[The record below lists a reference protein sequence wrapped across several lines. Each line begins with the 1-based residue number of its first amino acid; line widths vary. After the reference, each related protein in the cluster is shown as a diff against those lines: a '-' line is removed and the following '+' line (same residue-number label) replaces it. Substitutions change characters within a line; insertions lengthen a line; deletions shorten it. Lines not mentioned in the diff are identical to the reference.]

1 MPRSH
6 GPTRCHAAGRIAA
19 FNSYRHSAMYEH
31 VPAYSGDPI
40 LSLFQAFQQDAH
52 PHKVNLS
59 IGLYYDDAGR
69 IPVLESTRLAA
80 ERLREA
86 GAPHTYLPMEGLAAY
101 RQGVQRLVFGAGC
114 AALAQGRIA
123 TLQTLGGSGALRL
136 GAEFVKRYFPDSA
149 IWISDPTW
157 DNHRVIFSAA
167 GLDVHTYPYYD
178 EARNDLR
185 VDAMLAA
192 LDALPARSIVLLQP
206 CCHNP
211 TGLDL
216 GRDAWRALI
225 DVLARRGL
233 IPFLDMAY
241 QGFGDGLDDDAWAV
255 RAIVAAGLPAIVS
268 NSLSKNFSLYGERV
282 GGLSIVCTSA
292 GEAATVLSQLQA
304 GVRRTYSSPPL
315 FGAQLVSTVL
325 NDDALRARWED
336 EVAQVR
342 ARIKRM
348 RGALKARLDARLPAP
363 AFDALVTQRG
373 MFSYT
378 GIAAPDVDRLRAS
391 HGVYLLR
398 SGRMCIAGLND
409 ANVDHVANA
418 IADVLGGT
426 SRQAA

>member
-1 MPRSH
+1 MFDH
-6 GPTRCHAAGRIAA
+6 I
-19 FNSYRHSAMYEH
+19 
-31 VPAYSGDPI
+31 PAYPGDPI

-52 PHKVNLS
+52 PRKVNLS
-59 IGLYYDDAGR
+59 IGLYYDDAGG
-69 IPVLESTRLAA
+69 IPVLDSTRIAA

-86 GAPHTYLPMEGLAAY
+86 GAPHTYLPMEGHAAY
-101 RQGVQRLVFGAGC
+101 RQGVQRLVFGADC

-123 TLQTLGGSGALRL
+123 TLQTLGGSGAIRL
-136 GAEFVKRYFPDSA
+136 GAAFIKRYFPDSA
-149 IWISDPTW
+149 IWISDPSW
-157 DNHRVIFSAA
+157 DNHRVILSAA

-178 EARNDLR
+178 AQTNGLR
-185 VDAMLAA
+185 VDAMLAT
-192 LDALPARSIVLLQP
+192 LDALPARSVVLLQP

-255 RAIVAAGLPAIVS
+255 RAMTDAGLPVIVG
-268 NSLSKNFSLYGERV
+268 NSFSKNFSLYGERV
-282 GGLSIVCTSA
+282 GGLSIVCASA
-292 GEAATVLSQLQA
+292 AEAATVLSQMQA
-304 GVRRTYSSPPL
+304 GVRRTRSRPPL
-315 FGAQLVSTVL
+315 CGARPVATGL
-325 NDDALRARWED
+325 NDDGVRAGWEG
-336 EVAQVR
+336 EVAAVR

-348 RGALKARLDARLPAP
+348 RGALKTRLDAQLPGR

-378 GIAAPDVDRLRAS
+378 GIGAADVDRLRAS

-398 SGRMCIAGLND
+398 SGRMCIAGLSD
-409 ANVDHVANA
+409 ANLDHVAHA
-418 IADVLGGT
+418 IADVLGAA
-426 SRQAA
+426 RQAA

>member
-1 MPRSH
+1 
-6 GPTRCHAAGRIAA
+6 
-19 FNSYRHSAMYEH
+19 MYEH
-31 VPAYSGDPI
+31 IPAYPGDPI

-59 IGLYYDDAGR
+59 IGLCYDEAGR
-69 IPVLESTRLAA
+69 IPVLDSTRIAA

-101 RQGVQRLVFGAGC
+101 RQGVQRLVFGADC
-114 AALAQGRIA
+114 AALAEGRIA
-123 TLQTLGGSGALRL
+123 TLQTLGGSGAIRL

-178 EARNDLR
+178 EARNDIR
-185 VDAMLAA
+185 VDAMLAT
-192 LDALPARSIVLLQP
+192 LDALPARSVVLLQP

-216 GRDAWRALI
+216 GRDAWREVI
-225 DVLARRGL
+225 DVLVRRGL

-241 QGFGDGLDDDAWAV
+241 QGFGDGLADDAWAV
-255 RAIVAAGLPAIVS
+255 RAIVDAGLPAIVG
-268 NSLSKNFSLYGERV
+268 NSFSKNFSLYGERV
-282 GGLSIVCTSA
+282 GGLSIVCANA

-325 NDDALRARWED
+325 NDDALRAQWED
-336 EVAQVR
+336 EVGQIR
-342 ARIKRM
+342 TRIKRM
-348 RGALKARLDARLPAP
+348 RSELKARLDARLPGR
-363 AFDALVTQRG
+363 AFDAFVAQRG

-378 GIAAPDVDRLRAS
+378 GIAAADVDRLRALHS
-391 HGVYLLR
+391 VYLLR

-409 ANVDHVANA
+409 ANLDAVANA
-418 IADVLGGT
+418 LADVLGGA

>member
-1 MPRSH
+1 
-6 GPTRCHAAGRIAA
+6 
-19 FNSYRHSAMYEH
+19 MYEH
-31 VPAYSGDPI
+31 IPAYPGDPI

-52 PHKVNLS
+52 PRKVNLS
-59 IGLYYDDAGR
+59 IGLCYDEAGR
-69 IPVLESTRLAA
+69 IPVLDSTRIAA

-101 RQGVQRLVFGAGC
+101 RQGVQRLVFGADC
-114 AALAQGRIA
+114 AALAEGRIA
-123 TLQTLGGSGALRL
+123 TLQTLGGSGAIRL

-178 EARNDLR
+178 EARNDIR
-185 VDAMLAA
+185 VDALLAT
-192 LDALPARSIVLLQP
+192 LDALPARSVVLLQP

-216 GRDAWRALI
+216 GRDAWREVI
-225 DVLARRGL
+225 DVLVRRGL

-241 QGFGDGLDDDAWAV
+241 QGFGDGLADDAWAV
-255 RAIVAAGLPAIVS
+255 RAIVDAGLPAIVG
-268 NSLSKNFSLYGERV
+268 NSFSKNFSLYGERV
-282 GGLSIVCTSA
+282 GGLSIVCANA

-315 FGAQLVSTVL
+315 FGAQLVATVL
-325 NDDALRARWED
+325 NDDALCAQWED
-336 EVAQVR
+336 EVGQIR
-342 ARIKRM
+342 TRIKRM
-348 RGALKARLDARLPAP
+348 RSELKARLDARLPGR
-363 AFDALVTQRG
+363 AFDALVAQRG

-378 GIAAPDVDRLRAS
+378 GIAAADVDRLRALHS
-391 HGVYLLR
+391 VYLLR

-409 ANVDHVANA
+409 ANLDAVANA
-418 IADVLGGT
+418 LADVLGGA

>member
-1 MPRSH
+1 
-6 GPTRCHAAGRIAA
+6 
-19 FNSYRHSAMYEH
+19 MYEH
-31 VPAYSGDPI
+31 IPAYPGDPI

-52 PHKVNLS
+52 PRKVNLS
-59 IGLYYDDAGR
+59 IGLCYDEAGR
-69 IPVLESTRLAA
+69 IPVLDSTRIAA

-101 RQGVQRLVFGAGC
+101 RQGVQRLVFGADC
-114 AALAQGRIA
+114 AALAEGRIA
-123 TLQTLGGSGALRL
+123 TLQTLGGSGAIRL

-178 EARNDLR
+178 EARNDIR
-185 VDAMLAA
+185 VDALLAT
-192 LDALPARSIVLLQP
+192 LDALPARSVVLLQP

-216 GRDAWRALI
+216 GRDAWREVI
-225 DVLARRGL
+225 DVLVRRGL

-241 QGFGDGLDDDAWAV
+241 QGFGDGLADDAWAV
-255 RAIVAAGLPAIVS
+255 RAIVDAGLPAIVG
-268 NSLSKNFSLYGERV
+268 NSFSKNFSLYGERV
-282 GGLSIVCTSA
+282 GGLSIVCANA

-315 FGAQLVSTVL
+315 FGAQLVATVL
-325 NDDALRARWED
+325 NDDTLRAQWED
-336 EVAQVR
+336 EVGQIR
-342 ARIKRM
+342 TRIKRM
-348 RGALKARLDARLPAP
+348 RSELKARLDARLPGR
-363 AFDALVTQRG
+363 AFDAIVAQRG

-378 GIAAPDVDRLRAS
+378 GIAAADVDRLRALHS
-391 HGVYLLR
+391 VYLLR

-409 ANVDHVANA
+409 ANLDTVANA
-418 IADVLGGT
+418 LADVLGGA

>member
-1 MPRSH
+1 
-6 GPTRCHAAGRIAA
+6 
-19 FNSYRHSAMYEH
+19 MYAH
-31 VPAYSGDPI
+31 IPAYPGDPI
-40 LSLFQAFQQDAH
+40 LSLFQTFQQDAH
-52 PHKVNLS
+52 PNKVNLS
-59 IGLYYDDAGR
+59 IGLCYDDAGR
-69 IPVLESTRLAA
+69 IPVLDSTRIAA

-101 RQGVQRLVFGAGC
+101 RQGVQRLVFGADC
-114 AALAQGRIA
+114 AALAEGRIA
-123 TLQTLGGSGALRL
+123 TLQTLGGSGAIRL

-149 IWISDPTW
+149 VWISDPTW

-178 EARNDLR
+178 EARNDIR
-185 VDAMLAA
+185 VDAMLAT
-192 LDALPARSIVLLQP
+192 LDALPPRGVVLLQP

-216 GRDAWRALI
+216 GRDAWQAVI

-255 RAIVAAGLPAIVS
+255 RAIVDAGLPAIVG
-268 NSLSKNFSLYGERV
+268 NSFSKNFSLYGERV
-282 GGLSIVCTSA
+282 GGLSIVCAGA

-342 ARIKRM
+342 TRIKRM
-348 RGALKARLDARLPAP
+348 RGALKAQLDMRVPGRS
-363 AFDALVTQRG
+363 FDALVAQRG

-378 GIAAPDVDRLRAS
+378 GIAADDVERLRTG

-418 IADVLGGT
+418 IADVLGGAL
-426 SRQAA
+426 RQAA

>member
-1 MPRSH
+1 
-6 GPTRCHAAGRIAA
+6 
-19 FNSYRHSAMYEH
+19 MYEH
-31 VPAYSGDPI
+31 IPAYPGDPI

-69 IPVLESTRLAA
+69 IPVLDSTRIAA
-80 ERLREA
+80 GRLREA

-101 RQGVQRLVFGAGC
+101 RQGVQRLVFGADC
-114 AALAQGRIA
+114 AALAEGRIA
-123 TLQTLGGSGALRL
+123 TLQTLGGSGAIRL

-178 EARNDLR
+178 EARNDIR
-185 VDAMLAA
+185 VDAMLAT
-192 LDALPARSIVLLQP
+192 LDALPARSVVLLQP

-216 GRDAWRALI
+216 NRDAWRAVI

-241 QGFGDGLDDDAWAV
+241 QGFGDGLADDAWAV
-255 RAIVAAGLPAIVS
+255 RAIVDAGLPVIVG
-268 NSLSKNFSLYGERV
+268 NSFSKNFSLYGERV
-282 GGLSIVCTSA
+282 GGLSIVCASA

-325 NDDALRARWED
+325 NDDALRAGWED

-342 ARIKRM
+342 TRIKRM
-348 RGALKARLDARLPAP
+348 RGELKARLDARLPGR
-363 AFDALVTQRG
+363 AFDALVAQRG

-378 GIAAPDVDRLRAS
+378 GIAAADVDRLRAS

-409 ANVDHVANA
+409 GNVDHVANA
-418 IADVLGGT
+418 IADVLGGA

>member
-1 MPRSH
+1 
-6 GPTRCHAAGRIAA
+6 
-19 FNSYRHSAMYEH
+19 MYEH
-31 VPAYSGDPI
+31 IPAYPGDPI

-69 IPVLESTRLAA
+69 IPVLDSTRIAA

-101 RQGVQRLVFGAGC
+101 RQGVQHLVFGADC
-114 AALAQGRIA
+114 AARAAGRIA
-123 TLQTLGGSGALRL
+123 TLQTLGGSGAIRL

-149 IWISDPTW
+149 VWISDPTW
-157 DNHRVIFSAA
+157 DNHRVILSAA
-167 GLDVHTYPYYD
+167 GLDVQTYPYYD
-178 EARNDLR
+178 EARNALR
-185 VDAMLAA
+185 VDAMLAT
-192 LDALPARSIVLLQP
+192 LDALPARGVVLLQP

-216 GRDAWRALI
+216 SRDAWRAVI

-241 QGFGDGLDDDAWAV
+241 QGFGDGLADDAWAV
-255 RAIVAAGLPAIVS
+255 RAIVDAGLPAIVA
-268 NSLSKNFSLYGERV
+268 NSFSKNFSLYGERV
-282 GGLSIVCTSA
+282 GGLSVVGASA
-292 GEAATVLSQLQA
+292 EEAATVLSQLQA
-304 GVRRTYSSPPL
+304 GVRRSYSSPSL
-315 FGAQLVSTVL
+315 RGAQLVSTVL
-325 NDDALRARWED
+325 NDDALRTRWED

-342 ARIKRM
+342 TRIKRM
-348 RGALKARLDARLPAP
+348 RGALQARLEARLPGRS
-363 AFDALVTQRG
+363 FDALVTQRG

-409 ANVDHVANA
+409 ANVDHVASA
-418 IADVLGGT
+418 IADVLGNP
-426 SRQAA
+426 SHQAA

>member
-1 MPRSH
+1 MSRSH
-6 GPTRCHAAGRIAA
+6 GLTQRDAAGRAAA
-19 FNSYRHSAMYEH
+19 FNLYRHSAMYEH
-31 VPAYSGDPI
+31 IPAYPGDPI

-69 IPVLESTRLAA
+69 IPVLDSTRIAA
-80 ERLREA
+80 GRVREA

-101 RQGVQRLVFGAGC
+101 RQGVQRLVFGDDC
-114 AALAQGRIA
+114 AALAEGRIA
-123 TLQTLGGSGALRL
+123 TLQTLGGSGAIRL
-136 GAEFVKRYFPDSA
+136 GAEFVTRYFPDSA

-178 EARNDLR
+178 EARNDIR
-185 VDAMLAA
+185 VDAMLAT
-192 LDALPARSIVLLQP
+192 LDALPARSVVLLQP

-216 GRDAWRALI
+216 DRDAWRAVI

-241 QGFGDGLDDDAWAV
+241 QGFGDGLADDAWAV
-255 RAIVAAGLPAIVS
+255 RAIVDAGLPAIVG
-268 NSLSKNFSLYGERV
+268 NSFSKNFSLYGERV
-282 GGLSIVCTSA
+282 GGLSIVCANA

-325 NDDALRARWED
+325 NDDALRACWED

-342 ARIKRM
+342 TRIKRM
-348 RGALKARLDARLPAP
+348 RGELKARLDTRLPAR

-378 GIAAPDVDRLRAS
+378 GIGAADVDRLRAS

-418 IADVLGGT
+418 IADVLGGA
-426 SRQAA
+426 SRRAA

>member
-1 MPRSH
+1 
-6 GPTRCHAAGRIAA
+6 
-19 FNSYRHSAMYEH
+19 MYAH
-31 VPAYSGDPI
+31 VPAYPGDPI
-40 LSLFQAFQQDAH
+40 LSLFQTFQQDAH

-59 IGLYYDDAGR
+59 IGLCYDDTGR
-69 IPVLESTRLAA
+69 IPVLDSTRIAA

-101 RQGVQRLVFGAGC
+101 RQGVQRLVFGADC
-114 AALAQGRIA
+114 AALAEGRIA
-123 TLQTLGGSGALRL
+123 TLQTLGGSGAIRL

-149 IWISDPTW
+149 VWISDPTW

-178 EARNDLR
+178 EARNDIR
-185 VDAMLAA
+185 VDAMLAT
-192 LDALPARSIVLLQP
+192 LDALPPRSVVLLQP

-216 GRDAWRALI
+216 GRDAWRAVI

-255 RAIVAAGLPAIVS
+255 RAIVDAGLPAIVG
-268 NSLSKNFSLYGERV
+268 NSFSKNFSLYGERV
-282 GGLSIVCTSA
+282 GGLSIVCAGA

-315 FGAQLVSTVL
+315 FGAQLVSSVL
-325 NDDALRARWED
+325 NDDALRARWEG

-342 ARIKRM
+342 TRIKRM
-348 RGALKARLDARLPAP
+348 RGALKARLDSRVPGRS
-363 AFDALVTQRG
+363 FDALVAQRG

-378 GIAAPDVDRLRAS
+378 GIAAADVERLRTG

-418 IADVLGGT
+418 IADVLGGAL
-426 SRQAA
+426 RQAA

>member
-1 MPRSH
+1 
-6 GPTRCHAAGRIAA
+6 
-19 FNSYRHSAMYEH
+19 MYEH
-31 VPAYSGDPI
+31 IPAYPGDPI

-52 PHKVNLS
+52 PRKVNLS
-59 IGLYYDDAGR
+59 IGLCYDEAGR
-69 IPVLESTRLAA
+69 IPVLDSTRIAA

-101 RQGVQRLVFGAGC
+101 RQGVQRLVFGADC
-114 AALAQGRIA
+114 AALAEGRIA
-123 TLQTLGGSGALRL
+123 TLQTLGGSGAIRL

-178 EARNDLR
+178 EARNDIR
-185 VDAMLAA
+185 VDAMLAT
-192 LDALPARSIVLLQP
+192 LDALPARSVVLLQP

-216 GRDAWRALI
+216 SRDAWREVI
-225 DVLARRGL
+225 DVLVRRGL

-241 QGFGDGLDDDAWAV
+241 QGFGDGLADDAWAV
-255 RAIVAAGLPAIVS
+255 RAIVDAGLPAIVG
-268 NSLSKNFSLYGERV
+268 NSFSKNFSLYGERV
-282 GGLSIVCTSA
+282 GGLSIVCA
-292 GEAATVLSQLQA
+292 NAVEAATVLSQLQA

-325 NDDALRARWED
+325 NDDALRAQWED
-336 EVAQVR
+336 EVAQIR
-342 ARIKRM
+342 TRIKRM
-348 RGALKARLDARLPAP
+348 RSELKARLDARLPGR
-363 AFDALVTQRG
+363 AFDALVAQRG

-378 GIAAPDVDRLRAS
+378 GIAAADVDRLRALHS
-391 HGVYLLR
+391 VYLLR

-409 ANVDHVANA
+409 ANLDTVANA
-418 IADVLGGT
+418 FADVLGGA